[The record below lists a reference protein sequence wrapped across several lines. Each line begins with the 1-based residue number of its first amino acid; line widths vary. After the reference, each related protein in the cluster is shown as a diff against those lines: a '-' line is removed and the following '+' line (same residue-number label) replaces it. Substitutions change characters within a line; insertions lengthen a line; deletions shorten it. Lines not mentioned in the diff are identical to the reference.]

1 MGKFENGK
9 YVCIIKWCFRRT
21 KMRMDEWTELKG
33 SEWINGRYTHTHSIV
48 EIERERE
55 QTKWN
60 PCMSEGERGTR
71 SFHAGGIEANEPSPE
86 GSGRFKQLLLLLLL
100 HMSHVKTPSSWGGQE
115 KREKKENRKII
126 IYIYILFSFMYAWNC
141 KNGESYCPPLV
152 LSFFHIYSIYPY
164 IMYSGGQEEHTSTY
178 TRTHAHTLNT
188 VPHFGHT
195 LHIHIFEMFAFMK
208 NNLIEKILLHK
219 KTWCCSFSHL
229 SFPFSF
235 FSKIF
240 FSTLLSLPFGS
251 YLNNEEENFYCKF
264 SHGDRFLLRFFSVQ
278 KRRNQ
283 IKVQTNAAIQY
294 ASPFLIN
301 KMYEKKNYIW
311 FFTFY
316 FLLTKWRTKPKK
328 AQKYIKFHHHH
339 HSIASSTSKPFIR
352 VYIPKWT
359 KTGDHKRI
367 ERKFDCN
374 SKRYNKFSQTVS
386 FSPAL
391 CMDGH
396 IEKLLQF
403 HL

>member
-1 MGKFENGK
+1 MMFSSNENADG
-9 YVCIIKWCFRRT
+9 
-21 KMRMDEWTELKG
+21 WTELKG
-33 SEWINGRYTHTHSIV
+33 SEWINGRYTHTHTLSVV
-48 EIERERE
+48 EMERERARANKMKSMHE
-55 QTKWN
+55 RRRAWN
-60 PCMSEGERGTR
+60 TCGWHR
-71 SFHAGGIEANEPSPE
+71 SKRTITGGIWTIRTTAAAASYEPCKKP
-86 GSGRFKQLLLLLLL
+86 
-100 HMSHVKTPSSWGGQE
+100 PSSWGGQE
-115 KREKKENRKII
+115 KRKKKENRKII

-164 IMYSGGQEEHTSTY
+164 IMYSGDKKSSHPHLHS
-178 TRTHAHTLNT
+178 HAHILNT
-188 VPHFGHT
+188 VAHFGRT

-219 KTWCCSFSHL
+219 KTWCCFFSHL

-240 FSTLLSLPFGS
+240 FSISLSLPFGS
-251 YLNNEEENFYCKF
+251 YLNNEEEIFYCKF
-264 SHGDRFLLRFFSVQ
+264 SNGDRFFLRFFCP
-278 KRRNQ
+278 KKEENQ

-301 KMYEKKNYIW
+301 KMYEDKKLYLI
-311 FFTFY
+311 FY

-339 HSIASSTSKPFIR
+339 SIAAATFEPFIR
-352 VYIPKWT
+352 AYMPKWT
-359 KTGDHKRI
+359 KTEDHKRI
-367 ERKFDCN
+367 DWKFDCN

-396 IEKLLQF
+396 IENYCNFIYNFSKWF
-403 HL
+403 E